1 MHSTKYEYDDEVTT
15 SFGRAHLIP
24 HDGDGQTCV
33 ETSLEIDP
41 PPLDVS
47 DHTDYFGNVSTYF
60 CVLRPHT
67 VLTVTSRSEV
77 KVDRRPAAWELL
89 AGRTWEDVRDSPD
102 VPAAI
107 AEYRLPSPRLTPDAE
122 VDAYARTIFTP
133 GRPFAETLVGLYE
146 RIYADFEYKFGVTTV
161 RTTLPQLLEK
171 RQGVCQDFA
180 HLAIGCLRSVGLPA
194 RYVSG
199 YLETYPPPGK
209 PKLQGSD
216 ASHAWG
222 SVYVDALGWVD
233 FDPTN
238 NQMVDD
244 RYLIAAH
251 GRDYSD
257 VPPLKGVIVTDS
269 KKSTLDVSVDVTR
282 LPEH

>member
-1 MHSTKYEYDDEVTT
+1 MHRTTYEYDDEVTT

-24 HDGDGQTCV
+24 HDGDGQTCLQS
-33 ETSLEIDP
+33 ELEIDP
-41 PPLDVS
+41 APLDVS
-47 DHTDYFGNVSTYF
+47 DHTDYFGNTSTYF

-77 KVDRRPAAWELL
+77 QVDRVPVELSALDERSWE
-89 AGRTWEDVRDSPD
+89 EVRDSAAT
-102 VPAAI
+102 PASS
-107 AEYRLPSPRLTPDAE
+107 EFRLPSPRLPPTPE
-122 VDAYARTIFTP
+122 VDDYARSVFTA
-133 GRPFAETLVGLYE
+133 GRPFGAALFGLVT
-146 RIYADFEYKFGVTTV
+146 RIYTDFEYKSGVTNV
-161 RTTLPQLLEK
+161 RTTLPQLLGK

-199 YLETYPPPGK
+199 YLETYPPPGQ
-209 PKLQGSD
+209 PKLQGAD
-216 ASHAWG
+216 ASHAWA
-222 SVYVDALGWVD
+222 SVFVDTLGWVD
-233 FDPTN
+233 IDPTN

-269 KKSTLDVSVDVTR
+269 EESTLTVGVDVTR
-282 LPEH
+282 VG